1 MAQRDEE
8 ERYDR
13 ALFDRMGALG
23 LTGLPYPE
31 QYGGAGLGTFPWVLA
46 CEEIA
51 AADMGMAVSL
61 SVHVLAQLCILSGGT
76 DEQKER
82 LLPPMTAGTRL
93 GAFALTEPQAG
104 SDAAALGLRAE
115 RDGDDYLLSGSK
127 VWITNGAHAD
137 VVIVFGTVD
146 RSLGREGITA
156 FAVESDTPGF
166 RVGSHE
172 RKMGIR
178 DSVSAE
184 LIFDGARVP
193 AINRL
198 GEEGTGLKLALS
210 ALGVGRIGIAAACVG
225 LARAALEHAAR
236 YATQRSQFGR
246 SIADQEM
253 VQAMLADAAT
263 AVEAA
268 RLLTWRAA
276 RMRDAGQPDQ
286 RGQQHGQAVCLGHRH
301 ARGHRRGADLWRRGL
316 QPRQSGRAVHARRQ
330 GRADLRGDEPDP
342 ATHRGPAPD
351 RGGAPPRL
359 TIQAGRTEAQSEM
372 STPIAPAESAAPGAG
387 RRMIT
392 DVEPLTIPQDLR
404 AESLVDLVNRTVQ
417 RYPDKEALRWK
428 LPRSA
433 RQMGGTDEEAKRRCS
448 GAAPPI
454 RKRGDG

>member
-1 MAQRDEE
+1 MVASAAPARSPDPFALTEEERAVRDTAAQFAQRELAPTVAQRDEE

-13 ALFDRMGALG
+13 ALFDRMGELG

-31 QYGGAGLGTFPWVLA
+31 QYGGAGLGSFPWVLA

-61 SVHVLAQLCILSGGT
+61 SVHVLSQLCILSAGT

-104 SDAAALGLRAE
+104 SDAAAIGLRAE
-115 RDGDDYLLSGSK
+115 RDGDDYLLTGSK

-137 VVIVFGTVD
+137 VVIVFATVD

-184 LIFDGARVP
+184 LIFDDARVP
-193 AINRL
+193 AANRL
-198 GEEGTGLKLALS
+198 GEEGAGLKLALS
-210 ALGVGRIGIAAACVG
+210 ALGAGRIGIAAACVG

-263 AVEAA
+263 SVDAA

-276 RMRDAGQPDQ
+276 RLRDAGQPINAASSMAKLYASDTAMRVATDAVQIYGGAGYSRDNPVERFMRDAKGAQIYEGTNQIQ
-286 RGQQHGQAVCLGHRH
+286 RLIVAQHLIEE
-301 ARGHRRGADLWRRGL
+301 
-316 QPRQSGRAVHARRQ
+316 ARRL
-330 GRADLRGDEPDP
+330 G
-342 ATHRGPAPD
+342 
-351 RGGAPPRL
+351 
-359 TIQAGRTEAQSEM
+359 
-372 STPIAPAESAAPGAG
+372 
-387 RRMIT
+387 
-392 DVEPLTIPQDLR
+392 
-404 AESLVDLVNRTVQ
+404 
-417 RYPDKEALRWK
+417 
-428 LPRSA
+428 
-433 RQMGGTDEEAKRRCS
+433 
-448 GAAPPI
+448 
-454 RKRGDG
+454 